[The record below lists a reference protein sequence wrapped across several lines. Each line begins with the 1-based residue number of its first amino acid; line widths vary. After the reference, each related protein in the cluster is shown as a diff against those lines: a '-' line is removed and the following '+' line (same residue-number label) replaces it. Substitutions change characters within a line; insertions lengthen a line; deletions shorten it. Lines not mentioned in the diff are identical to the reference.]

1 MLNDA
6 DKKMVEII
14 AAAFREKVGTE
25 KTENPR
31 VAYGRELL
39 GIENNTPVAGIWF
52 GFWLG
57 FSAGVEFMAEES
69 AD

>member
-1 MLNDA
+1 MLNDG
-6 DKKMVEII
+6 DRRMVEII

-39 GIENNTPVAGIWF
+39 GIENNTPVAGIWWGFFVGF
-52 GFWLG
+52 G
-57 FSAGVEFMAEES
+57 AGIEFMAEDEKT
-69 AD
+69 

>member
-39 GIENNTPVAGIWF
+39 GIENNTPVAGIWWGFFVGF
-52 GFWLG
+52 G
-57 FSAGVEFMAEES
+57 AGIEFMQEE
-69 AD
+69 